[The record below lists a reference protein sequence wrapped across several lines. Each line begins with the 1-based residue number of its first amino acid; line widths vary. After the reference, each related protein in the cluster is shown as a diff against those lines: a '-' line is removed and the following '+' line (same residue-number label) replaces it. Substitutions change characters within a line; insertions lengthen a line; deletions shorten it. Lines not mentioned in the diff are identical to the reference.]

1 MRRVPIT
8 VAVVSLLL
16 LFVGNTT
23 SSAQAADSPPYKI
36 GIFPAAG
43 DFGLENRSTQE
54 EGSADILR
62 AMIGANEGLVLSYSH
77 YHEHLSAPKIRGS
90 GRVWTGAGIRKKPK
104 LNEVSR
110 LARERDLDAVVMA
123 WGEPAF
129 VGVGSGVEDP
139 QNPVFIYMIDVE
151 RSKVDHRKGTFADV
165 RRMSQQVFADFLK
178 NRPKVV
184 QAKAAPAA
192 AALVPKVS
200 PIATRSTPYKI
211 AIFPF
216 ENDRGNSG
224 RKTWISDDVTN
235 FIRSDSSFTLVY
247 SFYSDEYSR
256 DRIPKTDKL
265 WVGGA
270 VRKKPNLALLYATAR
285 KLGVDG
291 IVMAFHEG
299 WSSASPDPAW
309 WTLELYL
316 IGVDRQQVHYRKGRM
331 RDTRTLIRGVFA
343 DFVKSRPQVV
353 ASVKQPGVPPPSRP
367 IGAQAGDWTINYC
380 KDLTVAEFHKAA
392 RWAFN
397 NRKFVIEKVTPS
409 SLTGARKGKKVE
421 VAMTAPGQIVI
432 RWVPGFGYEK
442 DNWLK
447 NLRWDVSVALAL

>member
-90 GRVWTGAGIRKKPK
+90 GKVWTDAGIRKKPK

-110 LARERDLDAVVMA
+110 LAREHDLDAVVTA

-151 RSKVDHRKGTFADV
+151 RSKVYHRKGTFADV

-216 ENDRGNSG
+216 ENERGDSG

-256 DRIPKTDKL
+256 DRVPKTDKL
-265 WVGGA
+265 WVGGV
-270 VRKKPNLALLYATAR
+270 VRKKPNLALLYATAP

-291 IVMAFHEG
+291 VVMAFHEG

-316 IGVDRQQVHYRKGRM
+316 IGVDRQQVHYRKGTM

-343 DFVKSRPQVV
+343 DFAKSRPQVV
-353 ASVKQPGVPPPSRP
+353 ASVKRESVPPPSQP
-367 IGAQAGDWTINYC
+367 IGAQAGDWTINWC
-380 KDLTVAEFHKAA
+380 QDLTVDQFHKAA
-392 RWAFN
+392 IWAFQK
-397 NRKFVIEKVTPS
+397 RKYAIEEDTPS
-409 SLTGARKGKKVE
+409 SLTGAQKGKKVE
-421 VAMTAPGQIVI
+421 IAMTAPRHIVI
-432 RWVPGFGYEK
+432 RWVPGFGYKK

-447 NLRWDVSVALAL
+447 SLWRDVSVRLAE